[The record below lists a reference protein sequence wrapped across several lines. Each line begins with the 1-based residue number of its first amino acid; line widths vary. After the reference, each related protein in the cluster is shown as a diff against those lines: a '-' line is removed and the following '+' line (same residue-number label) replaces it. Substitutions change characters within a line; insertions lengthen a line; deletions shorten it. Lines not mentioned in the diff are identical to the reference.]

1 MKDIVLFSIYTY
13 YTLLSFCLLI
23 KYLQNS
29 YTKRLRRSET
39 RRSPFCLNDH
49 IQHLFVRY
57 HKAILLFC
65 LFLAECEFLVCKFE
79 FTAID
84 QHHVCA
90 AVDDLSAEVGV
101 IG

>member
-1 MKDIVLFSIYTY
+1 MK
-13 YTLLSFCLLI
+13 
-23 KYLQNS
+23 KG
-29 YTKRLRRSET
+29 
-39 RRSPFCLNDH
+39 
-49 IQHLFVRY
+49 FVCQ
-57 HKAILLFC
+57 KQDEAFC

-101 IG
+101 VG